1 MEAHTED
8 MQQLGDWLHA
18 HIKLPSLPNLN
29 ISLKGG
35 HLQLPA
41 LGEWGSAG
49 WLE

>member
-29 ISLKGG
+29 ISLNGG